1 MRRLRAWFVLAVAVV
16 LTGLWL
22 VPADAVTQTA
32 NVVARNAH
40 GVVLPPDP
48 LLRRGDR
55 VQLTITGFGPRA
67 HLTVRLG
74 TTALGT
80 YVADASGRVQFT
92 FVVPGY
98 GKGGYVVAAV
108 GTPPLR
114 TLTPSYEPTEAT
126 RDPQGVEAIVP
137 TLGIFTFRLDPGIPS
152 TSPHPSTSAGG
163 GGTSGIAGGS
173 SGTGGLGHTGVDV
186 AALLIAAAVGVLGGA
201 LILWPGRR
209 RKHA

>member
-32 NVVARNAH
+32 NVVARDSH
-40 GVVLPPDP
+40 GAVLPSDP
-48 LLRRGDR
+48 LLRPGDR
-55 VQLTITGFGPRA
+55 VQLTITGFGPGA

-74 TTALGT
+74 TTVIGNF
-80 YVADASGRVQFT
+80 VADASGRVRFT
-92 FVVPGY
+92 FVVPRL

-114 TLTPSYEPTEAT
+114 AITPSYQPTSST
-126 RDPQGVEAIVP
+126 YDPQGVQAVVP
-137 TLGIFTFRLDPGIPS
+137 TLGIFTFRLDPGGS
-152 TSPHPSTSAGG
+152 SSSAHPSTSFTGG
-163 GGTSGIAGGS
+163 NGGTSGS
-173 SGTGGLGHTGVDV
+173 SGTGSGLGHTGVNV
-186 AALLIAAAVGVLGGA
+186 IGLLIAAALAIVGGFFIWL
-201 LILWPGRR
+201 PGRR